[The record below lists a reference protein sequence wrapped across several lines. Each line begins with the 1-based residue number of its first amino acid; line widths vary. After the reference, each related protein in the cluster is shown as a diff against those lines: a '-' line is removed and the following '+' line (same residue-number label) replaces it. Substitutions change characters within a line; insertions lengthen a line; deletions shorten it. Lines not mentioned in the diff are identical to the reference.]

1 MKKSL
6 IIISLILSSVFL
18 IGFIGAGQYSYSS
31 EFSSEF
37 DSINILWNAQ
47 FKDSE
52 GNIYNLSAKEFIL
65 NNERFVVFSSGKYL
79 EGNYSTLIEPLD
91 HPMFRFN
98 EKEKDHF
105 FGCLKGASF
114 SEGFAM
120 IFRSIF
126 LGENPS
132 LLLTNKEENEFE
144 AEGRRIENTP
154 GTAVFNLNQCMTN
167 CEDKGNTR
175 SFKSS
180 CNNDC
185 VKQYNCGTEIICSS
199 FDSEGNCELT
209 RAILSYEDSPNKS
222 ESKVFFFENFDE
234 GKFNNFYL
242 VDLKD
247 YNHHIGINDFPNF
260 KKPYKELF
268 LVNEEG
274 NLYNS
279 LIDSHPPES
288 EINLKFSE
296 INVAIGRKVNPNYD
310 NIEYQ

>member
-65 NNERFVVFSSGKYL
+65 NNERFVVFSSGNYL
-79 EGNYSTLIEPLD
+79 EGNYSTVIEPLD
-91 HPMFRFN
+91 LPMFSFDTKT
-98 EKEKDHF
+98 KEHF
-105 FGCLKGASF
+105 FGCISGATF
-114 SEGFAM
+114 SEYIHGIINRYFSGVKFNKSEEDYLESVLKSAN
-120 IFRSIF
+120 
-126 LGENPS
+126 LEKNPNS
-132 LLLTNKEENEFE
+132 GYFK
-144 AEGRRIENTP
+144 
-154 GTAVFNLNQCMTN
+154 VSQCLNS
-167 CEDKGNTR
+167 CEDKRDTR
-175 SFKSS
+175 SFQSS
-180 CNNDC
+180 CVGDC
-185 VKQYNCGTEIICSS
+185 IKQYNCGTELICSS
-199 FDSEGNCELT
+199 FDSQGNCALK
-209 RAILSYEDSPNKS
+209 RMILSYEDSPNKS
-222 ESKVFFFENFDE
+222 ESKIIFFENFEE
-234 GKFNNFYL
+234 GRFNNFYL
-242 VDLKD
+242 FENKD
-247 YNHHIGINDFPNF
+247 YDYHIGINDFPNF
-260 KKPYKELF
+260 KKSYKELF
-268 LVNEEG
+268 LVNEKG

-296 INVAIGRKVNPNYD
+296 IKVAIGRKVNPDYD